1 MRTYIALDLET
12 TGLDPDR
19 DAVIEIG
26 VVRFQGSRVESEW
39 ASLVNPGRPLP
50 PFITQLTGISDDM
63 LAKAPRIKRVI
74 ADLAEFVGDLPILGH
89 NIAFD
94 LSFMRRVGLFGLN
107 QAIDTYDLAS
117 VLLPDAGR
125 YRLASLASSLGI
137 PVPQSHRALDDAHT
151 TRQIFLRLHERVE
164 ELPLAVIEEIVELGS
179 EIDWGGAGIFDTVL
193 AERIDGRQPARAG
206 QADTES
212 VLTQRPVVGVPPL
225 APAKQPEPLDVDEV
239 AAIIEPGGAFAAEFP
254 GYEHRPQ
261 QLTMLRAVADAL
273 SSSRHLLVEAGT
285 GTGKSMAYL
294 VPAFAWAAKNGERVV
309 VSTNTINLQDQLINK
324 DIPDLRRVLGPEFRA
339 AVLKGRVNYLC
350 PRRLEATRR
359 LGPSSADEMRVLAKV
374 LVWLARGGSGD
385 RGQINLNGPGELSAW
400 SRLSAD
406 SQECGG
412 QACLEFSGGACP
424 YYQAH
429 AQAEGA
435 HVVIVNHAL
444 LLADL
449 ATGSRVIPDYRYLIV
464 DEAHHLESATTNGLS
479 FHVTQ
484 PEVARL
490 IRDLGTSET
499 GLLSQIEHFAVS
511 SLPPDISGQVSRAIR
526 LVSERT
532 SLCTE
537 LSAAFFSQVEG
548 FMADRREGQPVG
560 AYGQQLRVV
569 PSTRT
574 LPAWS
579 TVEMAWDELRA
590 PLAAVVQTLGELEES
605 LMSLADTAGEPAEDL
620 AVGAR
625 TASRDLNEIVAHLD
639 QMIFEGSRETIFWL
653 EIHPRHGR
661 LSLHAAPLEVGPL
674 IERYLWHEKEAVVMT
689 SATLTTTGEFDYIR
703 RRLNADEADE
713 LALGSPFDYESSTLL
728 YLIDDIPEPADRSA
742 YQNALER
749 GLIALC
755 RATRGR
761 ALVLFTS
768 YEQLRRTARAISDP
782 LAANDIIVYEQGEG
796 ASRHSLLES
805 FRTTEQAVLLGTRSF
820 WEGVD
825 VSGEALSVLAIIRLP
840 FDVPS
845 DPIVAARSE
854 TFEYPFDEYSVPEA
868 ILRFR
873 QGFGRLIR
881 SRSDRGIVVSFDRR
895 LLTKRYG
902 RAFIDSLPR
911 CTIKNGPLAD
921 LAKSAARW
929 LGE

>member
-26 VVRFQGSRVESEW
+26 AVRFQGARVESEW
-39 ASLVNPGRPLP
+39 TSLVNPGRPLSA
-50 PFITQLTGISDDM
+50 FITQLTGISDDM
-63 LAKAPRIKRVI
+63 LANAPRVKRVAPEL
-74 ADLAEFVGDLPILGH
+74 ADFVGEYPILGH

-94 LSFMRRVGLFGLN
+94 LSFMKRLGLFEFN
-107 QAIDTYDLAS
+107 EAIDTYDLAS
-117 VLLPDAGR
+117 VLMPDAGR
-125 YRLASLASSLGI
+125 YRLASLASILGV

-151 TRQIFLRLHERVE
+151 TRQIFLRLHDLAN
-164 ELPLAVIEEIVELGS
+164 ELPLGVVREIVELGA

-193 AERIDGRQPARAG
+193 ANREGGPLSEVDEAQLRPATTAG
-206 QADTES
+206 IIARLSPLTPAD
-212 VLTQRPVVGVPPL
+212 
-225 APAKQPEPLDVDEV
+225 EPQKLDIDEV
-239 AAIIEPGGAFAAEFP
+239 AAILEPGGPFARAFP

-261 QLTMLRAVADAL
+261 QLTMLRAVAEAL
-273 SSSRHLLVEAGT
+273 SSGRHLLVEAGT

-324 DIPDLRRVLGPEFRA
+324 DIPDLLRATDPGLRA
-339 AVLKGRVNYLC
+339 AVLKGRSNYLC
-350 PRRLEATRR
+350 PRRLEASRR

-385 RGQINLNGPGELSAW
+385 RSQINLNGPGEVGAW
-400 SRLSAD
+400 THISAD
-406 SQECGG
+406 SPECGG
-412 QACLEFSGGACP
+412 QTCLEFNSGACP
-424 YYQAH
+424 YYQARL
-429 AQAEGA
+429 QAECA

-449 ATGSRVIPDYRYLIV
+449 ATGSRVIPEYRYLIV
-464 DEAHHLESATTNGLS
+464 DEAHHLEAATTNGLS
-479 FHVTQ
+479 FHVT
-484 PEVARL
+484 EAEMGRL
-490 IRDLGTSET
+490 LRDLGSAEA
-499 GLLSQIEHFAVS
+499 GLLSQIDHVARS
-511 SLPPDISGQVSRAIR
+511 TLPPDASGQVSRAIT
-526 LVSERT
+526 LVGERARM
-532 SLCTE
+532 CDE
-537 LSAAFFSQVEG
+537 LSAAFFAQLEG
-548 FMADRREGQPVG
+548 FMADQREGQPVG
-560 AYGQQLRVV
+560 AYGQQMRVV

-579 TVEMAWDELRA
+579 AVEAAWDELRG
-590 PLAAVVQTLGELEES
+590 PLTTVVQNLGEMAES
-605 LMSLADTAGEPAEDL
+605 LLSLSESVGAPAEDL

-625 TASRDLNEIVAHLD
+625 TASRDLAEIVAHLD
-639 QMIFEGSRETIFWL
+639 QMIFEGGRETIFWL
-653 EIHPRHGR
+653 EIHPTRGR

-674 IERYLWHEKEAVVMT
+674 IERYLWHEKECVIMT

-703 RRLNADEADE
+703 KRLSADDADE
-713 LALGSPFDYESSTLL
+713 LALGSPFDFETSTLL
-728 YLIDDIPEPADRSA
+728 YLIDDIPEPAERNA
-742 YQNALER
+742 YQNAVER

-782 LAANDIIVYEQGEG
+782 LAADGIILYEQGEG
-796 ASRHSLLES
+796 TSRHSLLES

-825 VSGEALSVLAIIRLP
+825 VAGEALSVLAIVRLP

-845 DPIVAARSE
+845 DPIVAARAE
-854 TFEYPFDEYSVPEA
+854 TFEFPFDEYSVPEA

-881 SRSDRGIVVSFDRR
+881 TRSDRGVVVSFDRR

-911 CTIKNGPLAD
+911 CSVQNGRMAD
-921 LAKSAARW
+921 LPKAAARW
-929 LGE
+929 LGQ